1 MKIISIFLSAL
12 IFPNNILNA
21 QTFTYDT
28 QNKVTSID
36 YVDGK
41 RIEYGYDKLGNRI
54 SKKIIS
60 PYCDIRFT
68 GFSSAGAIG
77 INYRWQVDSGTGFNN
92 LVDGPYYFGTA
103 QDSLIIKNPPTNYAF
118 NKYRCVVNTNS
129 GIIFSDTY
137 QLRIKAIWQGNADT
151 SWSNS
156 SNWECSLVPDEF
168 VDVVIPPG
176 KLNYPTIN
184 NAATV
189 NSVTLQTGS
198 ALIIKPTVVLDIK
211 SRQQ

>member
-1 MKIISIFLSAL
+1 MKLFLIIIFLQATTKCS
-12 IFPNNILNA
+12 A

-28 QNKVTSID
+28 QSKLASID
-36 YVDGK
+36 YADGK

-54 SKKIIS
+54 SERIIS
-60 PYCDIRFT
+60 PYCNTRLT
-68 GFSSAGAIG
+68 GFGTDGASG
-77 INYRWQVDSGTGFNN
+77 INYQWQVNAGSGFSNIA
-92 LVDGPYYFGTA
+92 DGPFYFGTA

-137 QLRIKAIWQGNADT
+137 QLRIKAIWQGNADS

-168 VDVVIPPG
+168 VDAVIPPG

-184 NAATV
+184 NTATV
-189 NSVTLQTGS
+189 NSINLQSGS